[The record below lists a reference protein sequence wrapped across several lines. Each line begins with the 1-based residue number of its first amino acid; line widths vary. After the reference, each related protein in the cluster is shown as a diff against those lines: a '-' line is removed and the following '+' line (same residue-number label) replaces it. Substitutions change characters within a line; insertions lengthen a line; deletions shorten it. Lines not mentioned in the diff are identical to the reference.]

1 MRSAKRNN
9 LKSSKIKKVIP
20 VVFILIGLV
29 SFSHNGYAA
38 SERELASS
46 AFPRVKVAYET
57 DDILEDYQPYFDFV
71 VSIGKQADPS
81 STQKLIRSFNEL
93 QKRNPES
100 AARFLKGL
108 RFEMLEKA
116 ERLGRTEAKIS
127 SSSSEMRKWV
137 NRFMKDWARE
147 ADEHLFRVNSSQ
159 LARK

>member
-1 MRSAKRNN
+1 MRSAKT
-9 LKSSKIKKVIP
+9 KTQKMSKIKKVLP
-20 VVFILIGLV
+20 VILIFIGLF
-29 SFSHNGYAA
+29 SFSNNGYGAN
-38 SERELASS
+38 ERELAST
-46 AFPRVKVAYET
+46 AFPRIKVAYDT
-57 DDILEDYQPYFDFV
+57 DDILEDYQPYLNFV
-71 VSIGKQADPS
+71 VDIGKQADPA
-81 STQKLIRSFNEL
+81 STQKLIKSFSEL

-116 ERLGRTEAKIS
+116 ERLGRVEARIS
-127 SSSSEMRKWV
+127 SSSTEMRKWV